1 MKSIPLKELVGC
13 GPDNRSPLRVAGAL
27 SLQICDG
34 GGEDQFLGR
43 LFDEPIFLQATPD
56 RIKIIPWRVPFD
68 DIALYPDDF
77 FRREAIKPAG
87 VRLGLRTHSKSII
100 IRGTSVFQPGKK
112 CSRYLMDLCIDGELW
127 ATRERIGDTVE
138 FHGLPEGDKEI
149 EIWLSPGYD
158 FIWEGLELEEGG
170 TLLAQRENCQP
181 RWVVYGSSI
190 THAIRAISPA
200 QTWPAVVSRKMG
212 WDLLSLGFGG
222 QCMLDP
228 MIARCIRDHPADTIT
243 LELGANVYHGEM
255 SPRTFPA
262 AVIGFVATIRERHP
276 DIPLVLC
283 SPIHMANREDTPGPS
298 GLTFRIIRTQ
308 IAEITKIFRARGDK
322 NLFHFDG
329 LQMFGPELT
338 GLQPDGAHPDG
349 EGNLRLA
356 DNFLR
361 NFVSTVSSP

>member
-1 MKSIPLKELVGC
+1 MVSIPLRKLVGC
-13 GPDNRSPLRVAGAL
+13 GPDKRLPVRVEGAL

-34 GGEDQFLGR
+34 GEEDHFLGR
-43 LFDEPIFLQATPD
+43 LFDEPILIRAAPD
-56 RIKIIPWRVPFD
+56 RIKIIPWRVPFK

-87 VRLGLRTHSKSII
+87 VRLCLRTHSQSVV
-100 IRGTSVFQPGKK
+100 IRGTSIFQPEGK
-112 CSRYLMDLCIDGELW
+112 CPRYLMDLCIGGELL
-127 ATRERIGDTVE
+127 ATRERSGNTVA

-158 FIWEGLELEEGG
+158 FIWEGLELEDGG
-170 TLLAQRENCQP
+170 TLLAPSKSSQP

-190 THAIRAISPA
+190 THAIRSFSPA

-228 MIARCIRDHPADTIT
+228 MIARCIRDHPADIIT
-243 LELGANVYHGEM
+243 LELGANVYLGEM

-276 DIPLVLC
+276 NIPLVFS

-298 GLTFRIIRTQ
+298 GLTSKIIRSQ
-308 IAEITKIFRARGDK
+308 IAEITEIFHARGDR
-322 NLFHFDG
+322 NLFHLDG
-329 LQMFGPELT
+329 LRLFGPELA
-338 GLQPDGAHPDG
+338 GLQPDGVHPDG

-356 DNFLR
+356 ENFLR
-361 NFVSTVSSP
+361 DFFSIVSYT